1 MDPDNEVEADH
12 MPFFRIY
19 KSGRTERF
27 EVIES
32 CPPSVD
38 AATGVSS
45 KDTAILDQESKGLS
59 ARLYIPTSVLAEH
72 SSSQSQQRRRLP
84 VLVYYHGGAFCC
96 GSAFAKDIHTY
107 LNTLVAEA
115 NIVAVSVNYRL
126 APEHPIP
133 AAYEDSWLALQ
144 WVLSHASATA
154 ESGAAD
160 GWIRDHADFEHVF
173 LGGESAGANIAH
185 HMAMRAGTTTAAT
198 VEHGVRVEGLVLFQP
213 YFLQAEPTES
223 DSIDTGMSSGLKSL
237 WKIACPSSTDLDDD
251 HRINPTADGA
261 PSLSVLGCERVLVCV
276 AERDTLRDR
285 GRAYYERLRG
295 CGWRGEAELY
305 ESQGEG
311 HVFQVIKP
319 TCDEARALTRKV
331 GCFLN
336 LADQTI

>member
-1 MDPDNEVEADH
+1 

-27 EVIES
+27 EVLES

-45 KDTAILDQESKGLS
+45 KDTAILQESAGVS
-59 ARLYIPTSVLAEH
+59 ARLYIPTSVVVEN
-72 SSSQSQQRRRLP
+72 SSSQYQQRRRLP

-96 GSAFAKDIHTY
+96 GSAFNKDIHTY
-107 LNTLVAEA
+107 LNSLVSEA

-154 ESGAAD
+154 ESGTAD
-160 GWIRDHADFEHVF
+160 GWLRDHVDFEHVF

-185 HMAMRAGTTTAAT
+185 HTAMRAGTAAT
-198 VEHGVRVEGLVLFQP
+198 EHGIRVEGLVLFQP

-223 DSIDTGMSSGLKSL
+223 DSIDTGMSAGLKGL
-237 WKIACPSSTDLDDD
+237 WKIVCPSSTNLDDD
-251 HRINPTADGA
+251 HHINPTADDA

-276 AERDTLRDR
+276 AERDPLRDR

-305 ESQGEG
+305 ESEGEG
-311 HVFQVIKP
+311 HVFQVSNP

-336 LADQTI
+336 LAGY